1 MVDGHING
9 SLEIK
14 KKKKNSNGL
23 KNPSNCYLDKNIK
36 IKKKLDRQQKPKKL
50 NQLKK
55 TK

>member
-14 KKKKNSNGL
+14 KKKKQTSNGL

-36 IKKKLDRQQKPKKL
+36 IKK
-50 NQLKK
+50 N
-55 TK
+55 